1 MFNFTRLEFSRQKI
15 KENNY
20 FDIYFVFYVIEKILP
35 ALVTI
40 NQGKVSKKMEWDM
53 NKNIGQY
60 GYNINFQ
67 TIQNVGTSEI

>member
-1 MFNFTRLEFSRQKI
+1 MFDFTRLEFSRQKI
-15 KENNY
+15 KEDNY

-60 GYNINFQ
+60 
-67 TIQNVGTSEI
+67 